1 MRRTFLQRGDVDM
14 NENFKYGLFFLGGAA
29 LGAIGAVAVSR
40 GKLDLKPFAAE
51 LVSRGLDVRDALLA
65 KAETVRENM
74 EDVVAEAQA
83 VSEQRRARSEE
94 A

>member
-1 MRRTFLQRGDVDM
+1 M
-14 NENFKYGLFFLGGAA
+14 NENLKYGLFFLGGAA
-29 LGAIGAVAVSR
+29 LGALGAVAVSR
-40 GKLDLKPFAAE
+40 GKLDLKPFATE

-65 KAETVRENM
+65 KAEMVRENM

>member
-1 MRRTFLQRGDVDM
+1 M
-14 NENFKYGLFFLGGAA
+14 NENLKYGLFFLGGAA
-29 LGAIGAVAVSR
+29 LGAIGAVA
-40 GKLDLKPFAAE
+40 
-51 LVSRGLDVRDALLA
+51 VSRGLDVRDALLA

>member
-1 MRRTFLQRGDVDM
+1 M
-14 NENFKYGLFFLGGAA
+14 NDNFKYGLFFLGGVA

-40 GKLDLKPFAAE
+40 GKLDLKPFATE
-51 LVSRGLDVRDALLA
+51 LVSRGLDARDALLS

-74 EDVVAEAQA
+74 EDLVAEAQA
-83 VSEQRRARSEE
+83 ASEARKAKAEE

>member
-1 MRRTFLQRGDVDM
+1 M
-14 NENFKYGLFFLGGAA
+14 NENLKYGLFFLGGAA

-65 KAETVRENM
+65 KVETVRENM

>member
-1 MRRTFLQRGDVDM
+1 M
-14 NENFKYGLFFLGGAA
+14 NENLKYGLFFLGGAA

-51 LVSRGLDVRDALLA
+51 LVSRGLDVRDALLS

-74 EDVVAEAQA
+74 EDVVAEAQV
-83 VSEQRRARSEE
+83 VSEQRRARHEE